1 METVLFKIWEYSGF
15 KNLVGEGLGVS
26 GRQNEMI
33 ELALTFGYRGL
44 DVDMN
49 DMVGRA
55 VEISQQFACQY
66 LLAAEKSLQIGCF
79 ELPIDFRADND
90 KFKASLSRLDVMI
103 QICTELNA
111 TRAYINIP
119 ASSSLPF
126 QENFERY
133 RLRIGEVADLVAGCG
148 LRIGLAFNATAE
160 AAKRYE
166 NKFITTVDELLTLI
180 KMVGKSNVGLML
192 DSWHWHLGGGTTET
206 LARLSANQIV
216 AARFADFPSDLTP
229 ENARSKNRQ
238 LLKVDDKS
246 FTVQILRVLN
256 QINYEGPLAACPG
269 SGQFGGMTRER
280 IVQTLSENLNDVLPI
295 AGIDKAVTRPPVISL
310 DTEVLEAEYEGFED
324 EPEKEIKP
332 SKPIKTGVRS

>member
-1 METVLFKIWEYSGF
+1 VF

-33 ELALTFGYRGL
+33 ELALTYGYRGL

-55 VEISQQFACQY
+55 VEVSHQFACQY
-66 LLAAEKSLQIGCF
+66 LLAAEKSLQVGAF
-79 ELPIDFRADND
+79 ELPIDFRVDND

-103 QICTELNA
+103 QLCTPLKA

-119 ASSSLPF
+119 ASSSVPF

-133 RLRIGEVADLVAGCG
+133 RLRVADVADRVAGCG
-148 LRIGLAFNATAE
+148 LRIGLALNATAE
-160 AAKRYE
+160 AAKRFE
-166 NKFITTVDELLTLI
+166 NKFITTAEELLTLI
-180 KMVGKSNVGLML
+180 KMIGKPNVGLML
-192 DSWHWHLGGGTTET
+192 DSWHWHLGGGTTEM
-206 LARLSANQIV
+206 LARMTADQIV
-216 AARFADFPSDLTP
+216 AARFADFPSDLNP
-229 ENARSKNRQ
+229 ENAKSKSRQ
-238 LLKVDDKS
+238 LLKADEKS
-246 FTVQILRVLN
+246 FTVQVLRVLN
-256 QINYEGPLAACPG
+256 KINYEGPLASCPG
-269 SGQFGGMTRER
+269 SSQFGGMTRER
-280 IVQTLSENLNDVLPI
+280 IVQTLSENLNEVLPI

-332 SKPIKTGVRS
+332 AKPAKIGGKF

>member
-1 METVLFKIWEYSGF
+1 MF

-44 DVDMN
+44 DIDMN

-79 ELPIDFRADND
+79 ELPIDFRADD
-90 KFKASLSRLDVMI
+90 EKFKASLPRLDVMI
-103 QICTELNA
+103 QICTQLNA
-111 TRAYINIP
+111 TRAYISIP
-119 ASSSLPF
+119 ASSSVPF

-133 RLRIGEVADLVAGCG
+133 RLRIGQVADLVAGCG
-148 LRIGLAFNATAE
+148 LRIGLAFNGTAE

-166 NKFITTVDELLTLI
+166 NKFITSADELLTLI

-192 DSWHWHLGGGTTET
+192 DSWHWYLGGGTIAALE
-206 LARLSANQIV
+206 RMSGDQIV

-229 ENARSKNRQ
+229 ENAKSKSRQ
-238 LLKVDDKS
+238 LLKVDDNS
-246 FTVQILRVLN
+246 FTVQVLRVLN

-269 SGQFGGMTRER
+269 SSQFGGMTRER

-295 AGIDKAVTRPPVISL
+295 AGIAKAVTRPPVISL
-310 DTEVLEAEYEGFED
+310 DTEVLEADYEGFED
-324 EPEKEIKP
+324 EPEKEVKP
-332 SKPIKTGVRS
+332 VKTGVRS